1 MLSFYDS
8 DCAYSQLWSFVN
20 TGDHA
25 WPDETYLV
33 FAQGESFDGPQ
44 QIQVAAAPQSRIE
57 VHASLH
63 MPVAMG
69 SYAGSWRLRCP
80 QGFFGD
86 PVWVVL
92 NVGSPKP
99 EAFQDPSKMPFQHVD
114 QSNLTTQGYGG
125 ASAVVGGGGL
135 NNNDI
140 EDMDL

>member
-1 MLSFYDS
+1 M
-8 DCAYSQLWSFVN
+8 N

-44 QIQVAAAPQSRIE
+44 QIQVSAAPQSRIE
-57 VHASLH
+57 IHAPLH

-86 PVWVVL
+86 PVWVIL
-92 NVGSPKP
+92 NVGSSKP
-99 EAFQDPSKMPFQHVD
+99 EAFQDSSKMPFQHVD
-114 QSNLTTQGYGG
+114 QSNLSASQGFGG
-125 ASAVVGGGGL
+125 ASAVVGGGGGL
-135 NNNDI
+135 NNNDT